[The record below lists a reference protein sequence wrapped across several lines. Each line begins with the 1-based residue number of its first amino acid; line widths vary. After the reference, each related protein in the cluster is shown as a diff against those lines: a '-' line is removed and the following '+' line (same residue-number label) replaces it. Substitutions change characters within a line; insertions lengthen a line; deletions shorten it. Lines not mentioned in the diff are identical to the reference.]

1 MSTKNTPYI
10 ILPAE
15 AVWED
20 LRRWA
25 VSQAEKRS
33 RSVARLTSC
42 DAPCIEY
49 ANEILLERAV
59 IDDLFNYQHCRA
71 TPERCLANE
80 SATLRYRWQDGTMQT
95 VSFQRLPLG
104 RVSIQGL

>member
-20 LRRWA
+20 LRRRA
-25 VSQAEKRS
+25 ISQAEKLS
-33 RSVARLTSC
+33 RSVVRLTSC

-49 ANEILLERAV
+49 ANEILLERTV
-59 IDDLFNYQHCRA
+59 SVRQLQEELTTGILSGRIGKS
-71 TPERCLANE
+71 RCTSLVWLGICFL
-80 SATLRYRWQDGTMQT
+80 LRYSCP
-95 VSFQRLPLG
+95 V
-104 RVSIQGL
+104 RVLLRS